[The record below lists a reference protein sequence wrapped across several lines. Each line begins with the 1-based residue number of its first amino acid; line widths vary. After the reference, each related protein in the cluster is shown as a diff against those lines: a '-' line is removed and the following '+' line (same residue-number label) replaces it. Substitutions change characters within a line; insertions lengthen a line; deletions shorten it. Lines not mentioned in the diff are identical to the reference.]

1 MVFAIMERVSS
12 EYLESCWVR
21 NSRHGVLI
29 AAERI
34 YYSLRRRNVCRTNH
48 VNHEICFLISR
59 GRTMQFELQGGTE
72 LQEPRLLR
80 GCKKQGSPGRLVVG
94 GPPSAAAGKAP
105 REAKPPPAAG
115 FGNLLIPSQRLQT
128 PPNAPSL
135 NHCVVEGTSTP
146 IRLISGLAKR
156 NKLKMPSS
164 KGATRRLLQSG
175 AHTNPSPG
183 MRIPRS
189 QL

>member
-1 MVFAIMERVSS
+1 
-12 EYLESCWVR
+12 
-21 NSRHGVLI
+21 LI
-29 AAERI
+29 AVERI
-34 YYSLRRRNVCRTNH
+34 YYSSRRRMSSAGQSYQSL
-48 VNHEICFLISR
+48 ICFLISR

-72 LQEPRLLR
+72 PQEPRLLR
-80 GCKKQGSPGRLVVG
+80 GCKKQGRPGRLVVG

-128 PPNAPSL
+128 PPNTPSL
-135 NHCVVEGTSTP
+135 NHCVVEGTSAP

-156 NKLKMPSS
+156 NKLKMPSP

-175 AHTNPSPG
+175 TH
-183 MRIPRS
+183 
-189 QL
+189 

>member
-21 NSRHGVLI
+21 NSRHGVFI

-48 VNHEICFLISR
+48 VIHEICFLISR

-80 GCKKQGSPGRLVVG
+80 GCKKQGRPGRLVVG
-94 GPPSAAAGKAP
+94 GSTICSSREDPSEGQATSSHGLWKLAHSLSKASNP
-105 REAKPPPAAG
+105 TKRALTKSLRYG
-115 FGNLLIPSQRLQT
+115 RNICSNSSHLRLSQ
-128 PPNAPSL
+128 A
-135 NHCVVEGTSTP
+135 
-146 IRLISGLAKR
+146 
-156 NKLKMPSS
+156 
-164 KGATRRLLQSG
+164 
-175 AHTNPSPG
+175 
-183 MRIPRS
+183 
-189 QL
+189 